1 MLVVW
6 FLWTFVHYF
15 VGVVKGRN
23 RINKRPLISG
33 RLPGELGPCT
43 EEQGEENY
51 PNEETSEDLQ
61 LSSKVLTESCTAEV
75 CNGLH
80 PSLVPIWAPKLPPRE
95 PSGVD
100 TL

>member
-1 MLVVW
+1 MVW

-23 RINKRPLISG
+23 PINKRPLISR
-33 RLPGELGPCT
+33 RLPSELGPCT
-43 EEQGEENY
+43 EEQGGENY

-61 LSSKVLTESCTAEV
+61 VRSKALTKSCTAEV

-80 PSLVPIWAPKLPPRE
+80 PPLVAIWAPKLPPRE
-95 PSGVD
+95 PSRVD
-100 TL
+100 AL